1 MKTILMVAVLILTA
15 SLSSAG
21 PLSLSTPAQDVRDQT
36 VATQRSQAKADQR
49 MLYAQPEW
57 DRYTNNAA
65 QYVTHTAAYTN
76 DLACYD
82 ADRVTANNKIG
93 SVASATNS
101 LSALAA
107 AVNLAE
113 TKLQIELQDNR
124 QMFQDQ
130 SRALDDV
137 QTMVQNL
144 RKLILDKTNSVLSI
158 VADMNQ

>member
-1 MKTILMVAVLILTA
+1 M
-15 SLSSAG
+15 
-21 PLSLSTPAQDVRDQT
+21 
-36 VATQRSQAKADQR
+36 
-49 MLYAQPEW
+49 
-57 DRYTNNAA
+57 
-65 QYVTHTAAYTN
+65 
-76 DLACYD
+76 
-82 ADRVTANNKIG
+82 
-93 SVASATNS
+93 ASATNS